1 MGHRSSR
8 QLSSLVQGAGRDAG
22 TVKIGDKPIDL
33 KADYIVAYAILGMQR
48 FRTCSAVA
56 IVTAAQE
63 VAVLNSHPV
72 YKVTGTAV
80 LSADGKPPKDKHDAR
95 YVLQHTLFHPQS

>member
-1 MGHRSSR
+1 M
-8 QLSSLVQGAGRDAG
+8 QVGRLPGSIFTCSFHTG
-22 TVKIGDKPIDL
+22 TIQIGETPTDL
-33 KADYIVAYAILGMQR
+33 KADYTVAHAVLGMQR

-63 VAVLNSHPV
+63 VAVLNSDPI

-80 LSADGKPPKDKHDAR
+80 LSANGKPPKDKHDAR
-95 YVLQHTLFHPQS
+95 YLFLCSHCRLC